1 MGRCP
6 VRSIFPEALKLLEEK
21 QDLLESVNYP
31 HLAYQKTNQPS
42 FMLDKIMPLSDAVE
56 GYELFD
62 KMLAQKVVFE
72 IKPESKSK

>member
-21 QDLLESVNYP
+21 QDLLELV
-31 HLAYQKTNQPS
+31 HLLHMSQSATNQLS
-42 FMLDKIMPLSDAVE
+42 FMFDKIMPLSDAVE

-62 KMLAQKVVFE
+62 KMLAQKVVFQV
-72 IKPESKSK
+72 KP